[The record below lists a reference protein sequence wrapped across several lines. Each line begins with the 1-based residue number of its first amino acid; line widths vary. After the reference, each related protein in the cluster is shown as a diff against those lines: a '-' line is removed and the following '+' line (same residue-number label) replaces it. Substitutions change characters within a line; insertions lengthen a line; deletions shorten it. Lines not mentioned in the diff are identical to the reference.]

1 MSKQYKTVS
10 LSDDQRIALEALC
23 RRRKVDALVWK
34 RARAFLLLDA
44 GEDAETVCRILDI
57 GPTVLTEWRFAFVA
71 AGFAKLS
78 GQEMMVQTFE
88 AVGVGQWFRYVTG
101 VIEVVAAVLLWV
113 GGMQFVGAGLLTC
126 TMAGAAL
133 AHLVII
139 GPSAVPALVLG
150 VLSAIVAYH
159 YRAQLGFKHQVQR
172 LI

>member
-1 MSKQYKTVS
+1 MSENVKKYG
-10 LSDDQRIALEALC
+10 
-23 RRRKVDALVWK
+23 
-34 RARAFLLLDA
+34 LLA
-44 GEDAETVCRILDI
+44 IKA
-57 GPTVLTEWRFAFVA
+57 VLTLAFVA

-101 VIEVVAAVLLWV
+101 VIEVGAAALLWV
-113 GGMQFVGAGLLTC
+113 RGIQFVGAGLLTC

-133 AHLVII
+133 AHLFII

-159 YRAQLGFKHQVQR
+159 YRAQSPIDLGSSAA
-172 LI
+172 